1 MKITKQ
7 CFKNYLTKTVS
18 KNGVFKHNI
27 IPLDQLEDTSISY
40 LEIIFQVR
48 DTLKKH

>member
-7 CFKNYLTKTVS
+7 YDKNCLTETVF

-27 IPLDQLEDTSISY
+27 IPLDQFEDTSISY
-40 LEIIFQVR
+40 FEIIF
-48 DTLKKH
+48 LCK